1 MKTSKYIILD
11 VETGGLKPTD
21 NPIVELACLSLHN
34 ETFEEISRMETYVR
48 QYEGLKIEPK
58 ALEANGIK
66 LADIAKGIS
75 HQELFA
81 KLIEEIKLANPT
93 GKKATRPILV
103 GHNVN
108 FDAGFLKVL
117 FKLNKAEFYDHF
129 NEVYVDTLLMAKLL
143 WDGTPLTDGNS
154 YNLSTCCERMG
165 INLINAHRAMNDV
178 VATKDLFLAIKS
190 RMRNGGGSGT
200 MLSNSSGGKKERPY
214 FQF

>member
-1 MKTSKYIILD
+1 MKTSKYIVLD

-34 ETFEEISRMETYVR
+34 DTFEEISRMETYVR

-66 LADIAKGIS
+66 LADIAKGVT

-81 KLIEEIKLANPT
+81 KLMDEIRQANPT
-93 GKKATRPILV
+93 GKKATRPILI

-117 FKLNKAEFYDHF
+117 FKLNKTEFYDHF
-129 NEVYVDTLLMAKLL
+129 NEVYLDTLLMAKLL

-154 YNLSTCCERMG
+154 YNLSSCCERMG

-178 VATKDLFLAIKS
+178 VATKDLFVAIKNQ
-190 RMRNGGGSGT
+190 MRNGGGGGSST
-200 MLSNSSGGKKERPY
+200 LSNSSEGKKRPY